1 MKCHENEN
9 HLIGITSSFKLKY
22 FMQMKRISLLML
34 SAAMLM
40 VSCKKDDASSKID
53 NATGEIAPAD
63 PNAVN
68 PEPKLAA
75 PEVNTNPAPKPVDGK
90 YPQMSLYEKEFNFGS
105 INQGDKVEHTFTF
118 KNTGEADLII
128 SDARA
133 SCGCT
138 VPEYPKT
145 AIKPGKTGDIR
156 VKFNSEGKR
165 GQTLKTVTIS
175 CNTATGSEILK
186 IKTNIKV
193 SE

>member
-1 MKCHENEN
+1 
-9 HLIGITSSFKLKY
+9 
-22 FMQMKRISLLML
+22 MQMKRISLLML
-34 SAAMLM
+34 SATMLM

-138 VPEYPKT
+138 VPEYPKDP
-145 AIKPGKTGDIR
+145 IKPGEEGKLKVT
-156 VKFNSEGKR
+156 FNSAGKS
-165 GQTLKTVTIS
+165 GHTMKTVTIT
-175 CNTATGSEILK
+175 CNTEKGVELI
-186 IKTNIKV
+186 NIKSFIKV
-193 SE
+193 PKK